1 MKKDNGEIRRFLL
14 HKDGKEKMN
23 ADTHLAHLQVAP
35 ADTRPKL
42 AKELNIACPPASLI
56 VLCMLTMIFFVE
68 RLTAQ
73 TTTPN
78 FENFKQVN
86 VGNLYYTNST
96 LTPKNQQTP
105 TQNYSMGATANDIM
119 EQTYRNAEKQ
129 MGTYMDRPYLTP
141 QQNQQARQNFIIN
154 QTIQTNN
161 NNSKSY
167 QQHQELL
174 SILNEANTNETG
186 KRMNFE
192 YYKSPEFAS
201 KTKPF
206 ADALITLKNMAS
218 GKTLISLKDAFYV
231 MESAYGNTYLTYK
244 EYCNII
250 NENTDFLKQMML
262 QNGLDPKNNE
272 AIHNAIQKFMK
283 DTTSIKSQKTDM
295 IIVSGKKHLPF
306 SYDYIDYK
314 GEKDF
319 RNYFVTKAFATGTGQ
334 CNSLPIV
341 YAIQAEAMGA
351 KFYIS
356 TAPNHSFI
364 KYPDNSG
371 EVHSY
376 EPTSHWNI
384 SDNWYSEHLYIT
396 QQAEK
401 SGIYLD
407 TLNKLMII
415 GDCIAN
421 LGIGYLNKYG
431 VADGTFLNE
440 CINASLSCFP
450 DKNGLQAILLRSSV
464 LAHMLDRLLYKN
476 GIKDLKDMEKVKG
489 AKELYEALQQ
499 NELYLKSL
507 GYAETPAGL
516 YEEQMNL
523 QEFRGKQQIEKGL
536 NGKEKRNLFINTLN

>member
-1 MKKDNGEIRRFLL
+1 MTKKFLL
-14 HKDGKEKMN
+14 HKDKEEKSGI
-23 ADTHLAHLQVAP
+23 ADANLAHLQVAP

-42 AKELNIACPPASLI
+42 AKELNFACPPASLI
-56 VLCMLTMIFFVE
+56 VLCILTMTFFVE

-73 TTTPN
+73 TTTPQ
-78 FENFKQVN
+78 FESFKQVN
-86 VGNLYYTNST
+86 LGNQYYTNST
-96 LTPKNQQTP
+96 LTQQNQQTP

-119 EQTYRNAEKQ
+119 EQTYRMTEER
-129 MGTYMDRPYLTP
+129 MGGYIDRPYLTP

-154 QTIQTNN
+154 KTIQANN
-161 NNSKSY
+161 NNSKSN
-167 QQHQELL
+167 QQNQVLL

-192 YYKSPEFAS
+192 YYKTSEFAS
-201 KTKPF
+201 KTKSF
-206 ADALITLKNMAS
+206 TDALSTLKNMAS
-218 GKTLISLKDAFYV
+218 GKTPISLKDAFYI

-244 EYCNII
+244 EYSNII

-262 QNGLDPKNNE
+262 QNGLDPRNNE
-272 AIHNAIQKFMK
+272 AIHKAIQKFMK
-283 DTTSIKSQKTDM
+283 DTTSIKSQKSDLAL
-295 IIVSGKKHLPF
+295 VSSGKKHLPF

-319 RNYFVTKAFATGTGQ
+319 RNYFVTKAIATGTGQ

-341 YAIQAEAMGA
+341 YAIQAEALGA
-351 KFYIS
+351 QFYIS

-371 EVHSY
+371 KVHSY

-396 QQAEK
+396 QQAEQ

-450 DKNGLQAILLRSSV
+450 EKNGLQAILLRSSV
-464 LAHMLDRLLYKN
+464 LAHMLDRLLYTN
-476 GIKDLKDMEKVKG
+476 GIKDLKDMDKVKG
-489 AKELYEALQQ
+489 ATELYNALQQ

-507 GYAETPAGL
+507 GYTEIPAGL

-523 QEFRGKQQIEKGL
+523 QEFKGKQQIEKEL
-536 NGKEKRNLFINTLN
+536 NGKEKRTLFINTLN